1 MHGVAPAQMQ
11 HLRKLLKNA
20 FWWWNLIEELKMA
33 CSQPQKLRNII
44 HTNIKSQL
52 LKVLI
57 LPGHDM
63 NEVKMKTVSTYN
75 RKYYNTYSTL
85 WHHVCEIYLKALQ
98 NLNQLKNKNRY
109 SITHFYC
116 PNYEEKTVILQSVGV
131 IVKKFKKQV
140 WLPILACI
148 LVSKLLNSVQQILY
162 WSLNC

>member
-1 MHGVAPAQMQ
+1 MMVSYWRTQNS
-11 HLRKLLKNA
+11 L
-20 FWWWNLIEELKMA
+20 
-33 CSQPQKLRNII
+33 QPTTKAKEHHSHKYQKLAFAITRPLIWMKWKWKLYQCITVGTII
-44 HTNIKSQL
+44 HTVCI
-52 LKVLI
+52 
-57 LPGHDM
+57 
-63 NEVKMKTVSTYN
+63 
-75 RKYYNTYSTL
+75 
-85 WHHVCEIYLKALQ
+85 WHHVCEIYLKAWQ